1 MSSKTILPLDLTNA
15 IPKNDCTVT
24 DQHEIE
30 NPVVKE
36 SAQVDLNGT
45 SGTTHN
51 AVESNTEKQ
60 DEKAHPGADTNYVET
75 ENISKKSMTIIDE
88 SSKVLKGSNVEVD
101 HMETNDNKKVN
112 YECSTLTSSEDKL
125 KVEHTNKRIAKQ
137 FRVSSTNKIHSDTG
151 GKVNKI
157 YFGTVENLIPG
168 KVNLWRILYDD
179 GDVDIMSRTNLLD
192 AIKYYDINKKHDTN
206 LAHKKPIS
214 PLLERSE
221 EGDRKSAIETATAS
235 TTKKRTKNL
244 KTKATPPKKGKKTK
258 TKVSRKEVL
267 PVWTGPPDEDIDGGW
282 PKGWVKKIFARK
294 NGATKG
300 STDRYWYSPK
310 EKFKLRSMVQV
321 RKFLKALAE
330 TKGDE
335 RKAKETMIKY

>member
-1 MSSKTILPLDLTNA
+1 MSSKTILPLDLTDA

-24 DQHEIE
+24 NQHEME
-30 NPVVKE
+30 NPVAKA

-45 SGTTHN
+45 SGTTHA
-51 AVESNTEKQ
+51 AVECNTDKQ

-75 ENISKKSMTIIDE
+75 EIISKKSKTIIDE
-88 SSKVLKGSNVEVD
+88 SSKVLKDGNVEID

-112 YECSTLTSSEDKL
+112 YECSTLKSSEDNL
-125 KVEHTNKRIAKQ
+125 KVEYTNKRIAKQ
-137 FRVSSTNKIHSDTG
+137 FRVSSTNKIHRDTG

-192 AIKYYDINKKHDTN
+192 AIKYYDINKKYDTN
-206 LAHKKPIS
+206 HAHKKPIS
-214 PLLERSE
+214 PLLETSE
-221 EGDRKSAIETATAS
+221 DGDGKSAIETATAS
-235 TTKKRTKNL
+235 TTKKRTKH

-267 PVWTGPPDEDIDGGW
+267 PVWTGLPDEDIDGGW
-282 PKGWVKKIFARK
+282 PKGVSSKLFFVSSFVGTISCSIENSNNDFAESS
-294 NGATKG
+294 NYLI
-300 STDRYWYSPK
+300 SS
-310 EKFKLRSMVQV
+310 RSHQLVV
-321 RKFLKALAE
+321 SFLFFCAP
-330 TKGDE
+330 
-335 RKAKETMIKY
+335 